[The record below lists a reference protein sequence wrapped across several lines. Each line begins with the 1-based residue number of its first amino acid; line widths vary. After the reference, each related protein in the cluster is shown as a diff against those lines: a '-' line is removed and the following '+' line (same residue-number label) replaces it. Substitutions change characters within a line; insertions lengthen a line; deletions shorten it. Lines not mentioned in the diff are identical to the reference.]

1 MKHFSSL
8 RTPESIRFRNFN
20 KFSQFLNL
28 TLLIL
33 RWFILLD
40 FSEVYSENRM
50 KTSNWLSKIPVR
62 IGKD

>member
-33 RWFILLD
+33 RLVHTLRFLRSVLGEQNEDIQLAQ
-40 FSEVYSENRM
+40 
-50 KTSNWLSKIPVR
+50 
-62 IGKD
+62 